1 MPVDARRR
9 AYLFDRISVK
19 MFHPTTIIS
28 ASPDVIVCDLDNAK
42 ALLNLKT
49 GTYFGLNGSAGLVWE
64 SLSEPQTYRDVYDTL
79 LAHFDVEEQVLKV
92 DLDRLLADLN
102 ERGLVGIG

>member
-1 MPVDARRR
+1 
-9 AYLFDRISVK
+9 
-19 MFHPTTIIS
+19 MFHPTTVIS

-42 ALLNLKT
+42 ALLNLET

-64 SLSEPQTYRDVYDTL
+64 SLSEPQTYREVYDAL

-102 ERGLVGIG
+102 ERGLVGFG